1 MTNYLVVTKSFLQF
15 TRGDIIAD
23 AAKVGEIL
31 ASEYKKFVTKVAAPN
46 TLKGWFTCRS
56 YSKAASIQRL

>member
-46 TLKGWFTCRS
+46 TLKG
-56 YSKAASIQRL
+56 